1 MGEKLSGNSP
11 KTSGMYSSLELPMQ
25 QKHPYLSYHSITM
38 HTLWTQSALLLIQ
51 ILGGQENSLQA
62 TAPKPDPTRSPSINC
77 TGDDESSSETVL

>member
-1 MGEKLSGNSP
+1 
-11 KTSGMYSSLELPMQ
+11 
-25 QKHPYLSYHSITM
+25 
-38 HTLWTQSALLLIQ
+38 LIQ